1 MSNTTTAST
10 LVLVEDTASNEDTT
24 PIENLQEVEDIQEG
38 DGTIDYNEFVA
49 MMRKG
54 NAAGVGKKGL
64 ENSFSIGFREALRL

>member
-1 MSNTTTAST
+1 VLPRRSNP
-10 LVLVEDTASNEDTT
+10 LFSNLLIHFKCDAYNHLFLS
-24 PIENLQEVEDIQEG
+24 ILQ